1 LHGGRPEEEGVNI
14 DIDALCARVRAR
26 STVPVHERDPRA
38 ADDDV
43 EALLAEL
50 DDARAAV
57 KRLTEED
64 DDLRESVEIWIRLYD
79 ANLRRANRAEAEVK
93 RLRRD
98 LPDNV
103 QQLYEEL
110 DRVEVLRE
118 AVTTVVTECQMCAR
132 QTQEGSNCQEAGA
145 GACGRCLRA
154 LEALQAAARLVQSKQ

>member
-1 LHGGRPEEEGVNI
+1 VNV

-26 STVPVHERDPRA
+26 HTIPVHERDPQA

-43 EALLAEL
+43 ESLLAEL
-50 DDARAAV
+50 EDARAAV

-103 QQLYEEL
+103 QQLFDVL
-110 DRVEVLRE
+110 DRVGVLRE
-118 AVTTVVTECQMCAR
+118 AVTTVVSECQTCAR
-132 QTQEGSNCQEAGA
+132 QTQDCSSSRQEAAA

-154 LEALQAAARLVQSKQ
+154 LEALQAAAGLVPSEW